1 MNTIYEYI
9 CHGVRSLSG
18 AYLRP
23 YNRLWDEKLKW
34 YLDGGE
40 VLPKWNGCSYKYLTA
55 TITKGDK
62 SIVVW
67 VSHRF
72 FTYGNLYQDNLPEY
86 RPSIKTMLLLDKRCQ
101 AYIDMVDANKLRE
114 DNKSYEEL

>member
-1 MNTIYEYI
+1 MKTIYEYI

-72 FTYGNLYQDNLPEY
+72 FSYGNLYQDNLPEY

>member
-1 MNTIYEYI
+1 MNKIYEYI
-9 CHGVRSLSG
+9 CHGVRSLLG

-40 VLPKWNGCSYKYLTA
+40 VIPRFNSNIRKYCTA
-55 TITKGDK
+55 AITKEGK
-62 SIVVW
+62 TIEVW
-67 VSHRF
+67 IANKFYS
-72 FTYGNLYQDNLPEY
+72 YGYLYKRGLPEY
-86 RPSIKTMLLLDKRCQ
+86 RPSIKAMLLLDKRCQ
-101 AYIDMVDANKLRE
+101 AYIDMVEAIKLRE